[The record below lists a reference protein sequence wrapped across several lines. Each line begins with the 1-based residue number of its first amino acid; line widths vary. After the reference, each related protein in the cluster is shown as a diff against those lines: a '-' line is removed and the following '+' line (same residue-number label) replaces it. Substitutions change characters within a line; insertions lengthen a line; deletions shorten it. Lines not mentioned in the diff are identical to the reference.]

1 MVLRARRGVGSDVPG
16 PWQGRRQARIAQR
29 LDVGELEPEPCV
41 LGVSGG
47 FHHLAKR
54 TKKSTMWKPRTL
66 RRSVGSRPT
75 RGQRSACTSSPRR
88 PCTARWKGAGP
99 VYVVS
104 HQNMERNEP
113 FKTRTTS
120 DYSNTWAAAH
130 TMTSAA
136 AAGRAGTF
144 SARSP
149 TSYSG
154 ASRRAGPRAT
164 GGTAYPAHG
173 GVARRQGAP
182 ESQSSGSSAW
192 LDARVCRHRRSGAR
206 PTSLQGQTDRQI
218 IGRTN
223 TTTPDR

>member
-1 MVLRARRGVGSDVPG
+1 MHARGRAAVHSMDAVNKRPMRTSP
-16 PWQGRRQARIAQR
+16 QGANGGYSGNGCPLCSIARQARR
-29 LDVGELEPEPCV
+29 SGGEL
-41 LGVSGG
+41 
-47 FHHLAKR
+47 
-54 TKKSTMWKPRTL
+54 
-66 RRSVGSRPT
+66 
-75 RGQRSACTSSPRR
+75 
-88 PCTARWKGAGP
+88 GP
-99 VYVVS
+99 LHGLTQTTEKYG
-104 HQNMERNEP
+104 ERDEP

-154 ASRRAGPRAT
+154 ASRRAGPRTT

-218 IGRTN
+218 IGRTD
-223 TTTPDR
+223 TATPDR

>member
-1 MVLRARRGVGSDVPG
+1 MHGRAAVCTQWMDAVNKAHADVSSRCKWRLLWKWLPALCSIA
-16 PWQGRRQARIAQR
+16 RQARR
-29 LDVGELEPEPCV
+29 
-41 LGVSGG
+41 SGG
-47 FHHLAKR
+47 VELGPLDGDCDR
-54 TKKSTMWKPRTL
+54 
-66 RRSVGSRPT
+66 
-75 RGQRSACTSSPRR
+75 QR
-88 PCTARWKGAGP
+88 
-99 VYVVS
+99 
-104 HQNMERNEP
+104 NMERDEP

-120 DYSNTWAAAH
+120 DYSNTWAAAY

-154 ASRRAGPRAT
+154 ASRRAGPRTT

-173 GVARRQGAP
+173 GVVRRQGAP

-218 IGRTN
+218 IGRTD
-223 TTTPDR
+223 TATPDR

>member
-1 MVLRARRGVGSDVPG
+1 MAATLEMAARCAASPARRG
-16 PWQGRRQARIAQR
+16 GRAASSGHFTDPDTDDREIY
-29 LDVGELEPEPCV
+29 GE
-41 LGVSGG
+41 
-47 FHHLAKR
+47 R
-54 TKKSTMWKPRTL
+54 D
-66 RRSVGSRPT
+66 
-75 RGQRSACTSSPRR
+75 
-88 PCTARWKGAGP
+88 
-99 VYVVS
+99 
-104 HQNMERNEP
+104 EP

-154 ASRRAGPRAT
+154 ASRRAGPRTT